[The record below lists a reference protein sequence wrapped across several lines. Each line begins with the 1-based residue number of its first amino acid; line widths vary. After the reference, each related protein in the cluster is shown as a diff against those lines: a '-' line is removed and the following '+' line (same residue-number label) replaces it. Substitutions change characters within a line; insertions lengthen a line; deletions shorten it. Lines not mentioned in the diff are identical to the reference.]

1 MMARKVPDL
10 VRTALTEPLV
20 QCDAFTAEAGAG
32 NAAAV
37 VFSQRKGD
45 AQWMQKERTTNDY
58 YIMGSSYLG
67 PVINTL
73 TYMSRHV
80 LCFG

>member
-1 MMARKVPDL
+1 MTHLPTLVRKVPDL
-10 VRTALTEPLV
+10 VRTAFTEPLV

-45 AQWMQKERTTNDY
+45 AQWMQKEGTDANY
-58 YIMGSSYLG
+58 YTSWD
-67 PVINTL
+67 
-73 TYMSRHV
+73 RHS
-80 LCFG
+80 LDL

>member
-1 MMARKVPDL
+1 MHTAYISYFWMTRLPMMARKVPDL

-58 YIMGSSYLG
+58 
-67 PVINTL
+67 
-73 TYMSRHV
+73 
-80 LCFG
+80 